1 MKGKVLKSVALAAVV
16 AMVVLV
22 LLVLTAVAGPQQP
35 ASKEGPDLKWK
46 EKVPKF
52 QQNLQAAG
60 FNVHPAAFSYM
71 DFVKL
76 ACTDILPSA
85 LANNPWP
92 NAYLVLTDTHL
103 LENPNDVRMY
113 DPRGPGYDRNFWW
126 QLREDEAFVLVGE
139 TPPEVRY
146 FGFSTYAYFL
156 PDDPLT
162 SGVDEA
168 RQPRGIAVGDAI
180 NNATIHT
187 VSPDPFLAPIVYI
200 ITGNR
205 ETERRVSAA
214 ALAAGYPAAIINVEA
229 ISPIIAPLG
238 IGPQDTVFALGLR
251 TAVPASSADLTEYI
265 LNASDHMKVFR
276 VTPLNAD
283 GQLQVE
289 PVFADDP
296 EPVPVLR
303 PKGTGYTEME
313 LYPALKSL
321 RAAILNRYASLFP
334 GDPGYGFKELDTDIW
349 SIAND
354 HIADCEKPYAQQ
366 QRGRFAVACTRDNN
380 YLATGPLFKLRN
392 NVDEFAIVYGV
403 NHQATEKST
412 YASFSLYG
420 HPLKQIGLGTAV
432 STKFDLRPDGTGS
445 PGDSA
450 RQYLSPDDP
459 YYQYADK
466 LYAWKVA
473 RDCAEGEP
481 YCLEVDNQFESPLGD
496 IYNYTCPAYL
506 DYENGEDWLWFIFRN
521 YMEPATKV
529 GPDDNELVYD
539 RAIYFGPGEFLD
551 WGDVEEQ

>member
-1 MKGKVLKSVALAAVV
+1 MKGNVLRSLALVAAVAAV
-16 AMVVLV
+16 MSIILV
-22 LLVLTAVAGPQQP
+22 FTAAADAKGLGGKP
-35 ASKEGPDLKWK
+35 GPDLNWAK
-46 EKVPKF
+46 KVPDF
-52 QQNLQAAG
+52 QQNLEEVG
-60 FNVHPAAFSYM
+60 FNVHEVGFGYM

-76 ACTDILPSA
+76 ACTGVLPSA

-92 NAYLVLTDTHL
+92 NAYMVLTDTHL
-103 LENPNDVRMY
+103 LEDPNDVRMH
-113 DPRGPGYDRNFWW
+113 DPRGTRYDKNFWW
-126 QLREDEAFVLVGE
+126 QLREDEAMVLVGE

-146 FGFSTYAYFL
+146 FSFSTYAYFL

-168 RQPRGIAVGDAI
+168 QEPRGIEVGDTL
-180 NNATIHT
+180 NLATIHT
-187 VSPDPFLAPIVYI
+187 IGPDPFLAPIVYV
-200 ITGNR
+200 ITGHR
-205 ETERRVSAA
+205 ETEQRVRDA
-214 ALAAGYPAAIINVEA
+214 ALAAGYPAAIINVQA
-229 ISPIIAPLG
+229 ISPVIAPLG
-238 IGPQDTVFALGLR
+238 IGPQDTVFALGFR
-251 TAVPASSADLTEYI
+251 SAVAASQAALTEYI
-265 LNASDHMKVFR
+265 VNANTHMRVFR
-276 VTPLNAD
+276 VTPLNED
-283 GQLQVE
+283 GELQVE

-334 GDPGYGFKELDTDIW
+334 GDPGYPYKELDTDIW

-354 HIADCEKPYAQQ
+354 RLGICEKPYANL
-366 QRGRFAVACTRDNN
+366 QRGLFAVACTRDNN
-380 YLATGPLFKLRN
+380 YLTTGPMFKLRN

-403 NHQATEKST
+403 NHQATGKST
-412 YASFSLYG
+412 YASFSLYD
-420 HPLKQIGLGTAV
+420 HPMAQIGLGTTV

-473 RDCAEGEP
+473 RDCGEDEP
-481 YCLEVDNQFESPLGD
+481 YCLEVTTEFLNPVGED
-496 IYNYTCPAYL
+496 YTCPAYL
-506 DYENGEDWLWFIFRN
+506 DYENGEDWLFFIFRN

-539 RAIYFGPGEFLD
+539 RAIYFGSGDFLG
-551 WGDVEEQ
+551 WGDITLP

>member
-1 MKGKVLKSVALAAVV
+1 MKDKVLKPLALTAVV
-16 AMVVLV
+16 AMVLLV
-22 LLVLTAVAGPQQP
+22 LLVLTAAAGPQQP
-35 ASKEGPDLKWK
+35 ASTTGPDLNWQ
-46 EKVPKF
+46 EKVPQF

-60 FNVHPAAFSYM
+60 FNVHQAAFSYM

-103 LENPNDVRMY
+103 LEDPNDARMY
-113 DPRGPGYDRNFWW
+113 DPRGPRYDRNFWW

-146 FGFSTYAYFL
+146 FSFSTYAYFL

-162 SGVDEA
+162 TGVDEA
-168 RQPRGIAVGDAI
+168 RQPRGIAVGDTTNI
-180 NNATIHT
+180 ATIHT
-187 VSPDPFLAPIVYI
+187 IGPDPFLAPIVYI

-205 ETERRVSAA
+205 ETERRVRTA

-251 TAVPASSADLTEYI
+251 NAVAANQADLTEYI
-265 LNASDHMKVFR
+265 VNAASHMKAFR
-276 VTPLNAD
+276 VTPLNAN
-283 GQLQVE
+283 GELQAE
-289 PVFADDP
+289 PVFPDDP

-303 PKGTGYTEME
+303 PKGTGYTEMD

-354 HIADCEKPYAQQ
+354 KILTCEKPYAQL
-366 QRGRFAVACTRDNN
+366 QRGTFATACTRDNN
-380 YLATGPLFKLRN
+380 YLATGPLFTLRN
-392 NVDEFAIVYGV
+392 NVDEFVIVYGV
-403 NHQATEKST
+403 NHQATGKST

-420 HPLKQIGLGTAV
+420 HPFKQIGLGTML
-432 STKFDLRPDGTGS
+432 STKFDRRPDGTGE

-450 RQYLSPDDP
+450 RQYLAPDDP
-459 YYQYADK
+459 YYEYADK

-473 RDCAEGEP
+473 RDCAEDEP
-481 YCLEVDNQFESPLGD
+481 YCLEVDNQFESPVGD
-496 IYNYTCPAYL
+496 DYTCPLYL
-506 DYENGEDWLWFIFRN
+506 KYENGDDWLWFIFRN

-529 GPDDNELVYD
+529 APDDNELLYD
-539 RAIYFGPGEFLD
+539 RAIYFGPGDFLE
-551 WGDVEEQ
+551 WADVTEP